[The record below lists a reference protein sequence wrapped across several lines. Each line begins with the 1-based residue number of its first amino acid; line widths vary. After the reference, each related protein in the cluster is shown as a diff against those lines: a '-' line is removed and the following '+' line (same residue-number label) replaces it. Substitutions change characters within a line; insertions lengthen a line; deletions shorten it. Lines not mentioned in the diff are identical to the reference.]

1 MARLKTTIVD
11 DLIETVMERVNN
23 YTYVSGEPIP
33 ELSLAEEFGVS
44 RTPVREAIAKLID
57 YSVLEK
63 SKSKVIVKAITT
75 DDIVELLQVREAVE
89 CMAMEIIIR
98 NGGLTKEQ
106 KDTLHIINNKLSEY
120 IKLGSFED
128 NFNQDALFHETL
140 VEYSGNLRLKEI
152 FQRVHIQS
160 CRLRWLTM
168 LTPVR
173 YTSTFQEHEDILNY
187 LSAQDTDK
195 LRSAIKNHIAR
206 SQDNYLEIIS
216 GVKWVRLM
224 NEIQSMNKGKT
235 PGS

>member
-11 DLIETVMERVNN
+11 DLIKTVMERVNT
-23 YTYVSGEPIP
+23 YTYVSGDPIP
-33 ELSLAEEFGVS
+33 ELALAEEFGVS

-57 YSVLEK
+57 FGVLEK
-63 SKSKVIVKAITT
+63 NKSKVIVKAITT

-89 CMAMEIIIR
+89 CMALEIIIR
-98 NGGLTKEQ
+98 NGGLTDEQ
-106 KDTLHIINNKLSEY
+106 KGNLQVINKKLSEG
-120 IKLGSFED
+120 IARGDFEE

-140 VEYSGNLRLKEI
+140 IEYSGNQRLKEI

-168 LTPVR
+168 LTPGR
-173 YTSTFQEHEDILNY
+173 YSFTIQEHEDIVNY
-187 LSAQDTDK
+187 LTCQDQEK
-195 LRSAIKNHIAR
+195 VRASIKTHIAR

-224 NEIQSMNKGKT
+224 SEIQNMNKSKK
-235 PGS
+235 